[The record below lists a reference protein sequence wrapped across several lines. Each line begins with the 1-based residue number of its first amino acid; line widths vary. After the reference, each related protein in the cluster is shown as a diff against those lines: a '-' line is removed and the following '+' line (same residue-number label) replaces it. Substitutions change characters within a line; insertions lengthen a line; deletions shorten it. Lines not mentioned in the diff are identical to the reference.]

1 MRKVKITNLVIL
13 RIQPFVSVVVIL
25 LQCNNKSR
33 ISEGGMVR
41 VKMVAYLFLAYVFS
55 VFISPPLCKDNL
67 SISNIRAAAWPAVI
81 SQFKVLSDLSNI
93 I

>member
-1 MRKVKITNLVIL
+1 
-13 RIQPFVSVVVIL
+13 
-25 LQCNNKSR
+25 
-33 ISEGGMVR
+33 MVR